1 MDIKNKISLDNINRK
16 VPNIFLLRPAD
27 LCYDHDGALCC
38 HFYQMQCDLVSSP
51 YLYSMILRIPQIL
64 KNPQIL
70 RIPQIL
76 SNLRSYDGICIF
88 LIGEFEKC

>member
-1 MDIKNKISLDNINRK
+1 MDIRNKISLNNINRK

-27 LCYDHDGALCC
+27 LCYDHDGALCG

-64 KNPQIL
+64 K
-70 RIPQIL
+70 
-76 SNLRSYDGICIF
+76 SSGF
-88 LIGEFEKC
+88 LKFSVI